1 MSKDSQHCFL
11 RLFASPSLPRLLNYS
26 VVSYAS
32 EVPAMKANKF
42 ERQNRYAEK
51 LKAEGLKR
59 FQFWM
64 KPEEKDYL
72 MQILQNLREGNAI
85 EIKSNEPVN
94 TSKINELIRNGHF
107 FIENNSIKSKPYFHD
122 LLNSPERFWHNP
134 LPDAMIVVADRLLR
148 TKQWRAVYL
157 KGLGAFPV
165 VWSIIFA
172 LTRYVDGD
180 MALKHPKRRNI
191 NLLEYD
197 FELLI
202 KSIVGRAA
210 MRAEDD
216 WRGTIIGFITYQVRV
231 ESQFVSSNIANE
243 YPKGVLTVVV
253 DHYGKLKATNA
264 HCDNIQQITAWRIAP
279 PVMTDTD
286 RQKGWN
292 PYMLA
297 LAELFKE

>member
-1 MSKDSQHCFL
+1 
-11 RLFASPSLPRLLNYS
+11 
-26 VVSYAS
+26 
-32 EVPAMKANKF
+32 MKANKF

-72 MQILQNLREGNAI
+72 MQVLQSLRKGNAI
-85 EIKSNEPVN
+85 EITSNEPDN
-94 TSKINELIRNGHF
+94 TAKINELIRNGHF
-107 FIENNSIKSKPYFHD
+107 FIENNSAKSRPYFHD

-157 KGLGAFPV
+157 KGLGAFPI

-180 MALKHPKRRNI
+180 MALKHPKRRTI

-202 KSIVGRAA
+202 KSIVGSAA

-216 WRGTIIGFITYQVRV
+216 WRGTTLGFITYPVRV
-231 ESQFVSSNIANE
+231 ESQSVSSNIVNE

-253 DHYGKLKATNA
+253 DRSGKLKATNA
-264 HCDNIQQITAWRIAP
+264 HCDNIEQITAWRIAP

-286 RQKGWN
+286 RRQEWN

-297 LAELFKE
+297 LAELFKD